1 MGDLRC
7 ISTSR
12 PIQNGPIMVRTGRP
26 AAHPDIHRAAERGSA
41 TGWTVT
47 SHADHAVFVDRR
59 KAEAADRRRR

>member
-1 MGDLRC
+1 
-7 ISTSR
+7 
-12 PIQNGPIMVRTGRP
+12 MVRTGRP